1 MTGRHLPRWTSVTTS
16 SARFRRYP
24 ADPRETWPL
33 RLPPAA
39 DGEQTGSVQGVDD
52 TLHVLANVES
62 WARLAAV
69 FDEARVPLEVGDV
82 DVMRQAA
89 KLDRELL
96 DVLIRWIRTAN
107 PPA

>member
-1 MTGRHLPRWTSVTTS
+1 MTTS
-16 SARFRRYP
+16 SARLRRSP
-24 ADPRETWPL
+24 ADPRETWSL
-33 RLPPAA
+33 RLPPTA
-39 DGEQTGSVQGVDD
+39 DGEQIGGKQGADD

-69 FDEARVPLEVGDV
+69 FDEARVPMEVGDV

-89 KLDRELL
+89 KLDQELL
-96 DVLIRWIRTAN
+96 NVLIRWIRTAN